1 MATLLTTNAAAV
13 LSHVLINILVANGSL
28 GITNSLL
35 VKCLVQTKVG
45 HDSSN
50 NGIIQQF
57 ATLFHVATVDIKNM
71 VASNDITLLVHTQTA
86 VSVTVIGKTNI
97 QPFLYNELLETLN
110 MRRTGICVDVRAV
123 WLVVYSMGVC
133 AQSIENTLSDVPRT
147 AVSAVQTNLDSLEGI
162 DAQGDQVAHVTVA
175 ACHIVHSATDMLTMR
190 KRQFWPVLVEHM
202 ELAIDVVLYQQQC
215 LFRHLLAVAVDQLD
229 AVVVIRVVTGRDHN
243 ATVKIIHT
251 SNISHGRSSGDMK
264 QISVC
269 ARSRQTS
276 HQTITYR
283 SCGAYPYQ

>member
-147 AVSAVQTNLDSLEGI
+147 AVSAVP
-162 DAQGDQVAHVTVA
+162 DQ
-175 ACHIVHSATDMLTMR
+175 
-190 KRQFWPVLVEHM
+190 P
-202 ELAIDVVLYQQQC
+202 
-215 LFRHLLAVAVDQLD
+215 
-229 AVVVIRVVTGRDHN
+229 
-243 ATVKIIHT
+243 
-251 SNISHGRSSGDMK
+251 
-264 QISVC
+264 
-269 ARSRQTS
+269 
-276 HQTITYR
+276 
-283 SCGAYPYQ
+283 